1 MITTKITAD
10 TIDPMNIK
18 FSINPKFYDSNQFY
32 VNNKF
37 YTEDMLDYLLK
48 EIREEKAAEL
58 EKDLEKI
65 RIKEKKNKVKE
76 AIASVKKVYFNK
88 PYTIVLWSDNT
99 KTVVKCDGE
108 AYDPEKGLAM
118 AFLKKQYGNLNYY
131 YEIFKALLPEE
142 EDE

>member
-1 MITTKITAD
+1 MITTKIITNLD
-10 TIDPMNIK
+10 PIDNTIHFCIDPNKIYKNNI
-18 FSINPKFYDSNQFY
+18 
-32 VNNKF
+32 F
-37 YTEDMLDYLLK
+37 YTEDMLDYLL
-48 EIREEKAAEL
+48 EDIREEKAAEL
-58 EKDLEKI
+58 EKDLEEIK
-65 RIKEKKNKVKE
+65 IKEKKNKVKE

-118 AFLKKQYGNLNYY
+118 AFLKKQYGNFSYY
-131 YEIFKALLPEE
+131 YEIFKALLPKE